1 MEDNNKQ
8 DSTNELAK
16 LNLILN
22 TLKDVRDEIGD
33 MQLVL
38 CAMQSILKDF
48 DARIKSV
55 ENDKSNK

>member
-1 MEDNNKQ
+1 MHDDHE
-8 DSTNELAK
+8 NEFAK

-22 TLKDVRDEIGD
+22 TLQDVHSEIGD

-48 DARIKSV
+48 DARIKSL
-55 ENDKSNK
+55 EDRHNK